1 MTVATTETVTP
12 HRQAI
17 GGPPT
22 KLRIVLAG
30 GTGQLGRIAARHLH
44 GRDHEVTVLSRGGII
59 APWKVVSWDGLHVDD
74 WASELENADVLIN
87 LAGRSVNCR
96 YGAHNR
102 RAILESRI
110 ESTRLLGETIRQLIH
125 PPRLWMNAS
134 TATIYRHALDRPM
147 DEPKG
152 ETGGNERDVPASW
165 HFSIDVATRW
175 EETFFAAE
183 TPRTRK
189 VALRSAIVMS
199 PEPGGAF
206 DLLLSLVRCGLGGRV
221 ASGRQFVSW
230 IHDADFVR
238 ALDYLMA
245 HEELEGP
252 VNLASPNPLPNN
264 DFMRSLRAAWGTRV
278 GLPVAKWMLE
288 LGAFAL
294 RTESELILKSRRVV
308 PGRLVRSG
316 FEFHFP
322 EWQRAAEDLVER
334 WRTARQ

>member
-1 MTVATTETVTP
+1 
-12 HRQAI
+12 
-17 GGPPT
+17 
-22 KLRIVLAG
+22 
-30 GTGQLGRIAARHLH
+30 
-44 GRDHEVTVLSRGGII
+44 
-59 APWKVVSWDGLHVDD
+59 
-74 WASELENADVLIN
+74 ENTDVLIN

-147 DEPKG
+147 DEAKG
-152 ETGGNERDVPASW
+152 ETGGTER
-165 HFSIDVATRW
+165 
-175 EETFFAAE
+175 
-183 TPRTRK
+183 
-189 VALRSAIVMS
+189 
-199 PEPGGAF
+199 
-206 DLLLSLVRCGLGGRV
+206 
-221 ASGRQFVSW
+221 
-230 IHDADFVR
+230 
-238 ALDYLMA
+238 
-245 HEELEGP
+245 EGP

-308 PGRLVRSG
+308 PGRLVQSG